1 MIPLFPVVAWPL
13 SVLLALVAEA
23 AQGAVA
29 GQPVAGRWR
38 HISSVLDSQD
48 DETRQLAAE
57 HWVQHLPEGLVGTP
71 GALERIHQASLS
83 QPPSHWTDR
92 FSEHDWDPADEDDPD
107 AGFFHVTTRKTAV
120 AASGQLLASNQVG
133 RAGLGGGGMN
143 AAPGEVSVTTSR
155 ERAEH
160 LKRVLRLAVLAAR
173 DQISGS
179 ELAQA
184 LVEVYR
190 PWFWWEGTNYE
201 RDELAQVAYAIEV
214 IDYLTP
220 EAYGDL
226 FDKLQGMGL
235 TSSEDIGVEETAEDD
250 EEGVYLTEV
259 YDDIMEGDGWRM
271 GAREQ
276 LIDTVQGNS
285 WIPMRAILDGD
296 YAAPDVWLD
305 THAGTHERG
314 RLLYELVNWFDKEL
328 GRLAAPP
335 HLPGPSVGLTLDWTA
350 LRNLDPE
357 DVRVLQVAV
366 DKNVMPEVVPAEV
379 ELRFPPSALVLAPIT
394 YGVAP

>member
-1 MIPLFPVVAWPL
+1 MPLFPLVAWPL

-71 GALERIHQASLS
+71 GALAR
-83 QPPSHWTDR
+83 
-92 FSEHDWDPADEDDPD
+92 EHEDDLFYLETGLLDPEDDGDPD
-107 AGFFHVTTRKTAV
+107 TGFFHVTTRKQAV
-120 AASGQLLASNQVG
+120 VDSGQLLAPREVG
-133 RAGLGGGGMN
+133 RAGLGGGYMN

-220 EAYGDL
+220 EAYNDL

-250 EEGVYLTEV
+250 AEGLELTEV

-276 LIDTVQGNS
+276 LIDTVEGNS

-305 THAGTHERG
+305 THAGTHGRG
-314 RLLYELVNWFDKEL
+314 RLLYELVRWFDKEL

-335 HLPGPSVGLTLDWTA
+335 HLPGPSVGLTLDWKA

-394 YGVAP
+394 YGAIP